1 MAFQTE
7 IPTAIQYIEN
17 SVPFFSKLGK
27 MKKKL
32 LFCVKFKPAMHLKTS
47 LIVLNAMLFFALGG
61 RAQRIFYDKGGQ
73 AVGPDE
79 AYARYVDLEKKEN
92 GWYYVK
98 EYGANDTLRSE
109 GLYSVYE
116 EKDKKKEGQHFHYF
130 SDGGLWYTDEYT
142 SGQRDKELKSYYKS
156 GALKRIERFSEFKSQ
171 GGECFEE
178 DGKPKTFSSFESIP
192 QYPGGEEGLIRY
204 LIGAIQYPALARE
217 NDITGTVV
225 VQFVV
230 NRDGTVSDVQV
241 VKDIG
246 GGCGAEAARV
256 VLAMPDWVPG
266 YLDDKPVRVRYTLPV
281 RFNLEPAKKKKRKK
295 S

>member
-1 MAFQTE
+1 M
-7 IPTAIQYIEN
+7 
-17 SVPFFSKLGK
+17 
-27 MKKKL
+27 
-32 LFCVKFKPAMHLKTS
+32 
-47 LIVLNAMLFFALGG
+47 
-61 RAQRIFYDKGGQ
+61 
-73 AVGPDE
+73 
-79 AYARYVDLEKKEN
+79 
-92 GWYYVK
+92 
-98 EYGANDTLRSE
+98 
-109 GLYSVYE
+109 
-116 EKDKKKEGQHFHYF
+116 
-130 SDGGLWYTDEYT
+130 WYTDEYT

-256 VLAMPDWVPG
+256 VLAMPDWIPG